1 MRGGFAPPRAS
12 CRGPCPPKPTF
23 GRRVRGCVSP
33 GSPCLKIGKNMSIL
47 DTEIMNFEGN
57 SWTTRDASTGLI
69 CFGMTGSGKSS
80 GPLRSIAIRYLE
92 LGYGGIVFCAKPDE
106 CETWE
111 AYARNTGRT
120 NDIIK
125 LSNETFG
132 FLDYEFSRPAEEG
145 GGQVENVVAIFL
157 EVVKISKDKK
167 AGSTNDEYWEN
178 AIKQFLRNTI
188 SLLIMARE
196 TVTLP
201 NIKVAIDTS
210 LRSNDMA
217 EKLKHY
223 FDKFEESCGIKCD
236 EAKRKTSSN
245 AEFENAL
252 KKFEKEY
259 CRSDSESANEQL
271 VGTARQYCNKLIMKA
286 IYFDNHHSSDYELA
300 CNYFLVEFPQL
311 DERTRSNTI
320 SSFTVLADSMLRG
333 EFLRCF
339 GSDSSSLSLEDIYR
353 KGKILI
359 VDQDVKRHGLVG
371 QMTAAIIKLCFEK
384 MIERREDITDPN
396 ARPVF
401 LWGDECQF
409 FALDY
414 DQKFQTTA
422 RSSRTLTVYA
432 TQNLDN
438 LYDGYGKEKANSLI
452 GNLGTKIFCQNGDH
466 TTNKWAADSIGQEV
480 LRRHSQNIG
489 DSKSGSMKGDYNKS
503 DNFTEGWSE
512 QKDYKVDIV
521 EFTTLQTGGPRGQ
534 CKVGYIFWQ
543 SGRVL
548 KNGDV
553 YVRGVIN
560 QKCRR
565 ICGARLERHCPP
577 IPKIGSKDTRQGLGI
592 YWYDYINLAFFTASL
607 SVSGYGI
614 HLIYSEN
621 DHLLLEVPEVGIVTV
636 ATILLW
642 FFAFTLDTFW
652 GILKT
657 LMELLWFKLRKKRR
671 PKYKVINRVPLV
683 VFTWLY
689 LLLIRFLGILI
700 QRHIYEGKTVWHLLG
715 FEILASLA
723 HRFLK
728 SAGGRSIPV
737 D

>member
-1 MRGGFAPPRAS
+1 
-12 CRGPCPPKPTF
+12 
-23 GRRVRGCVSP
+23 
-33 GSPCLKIGKNMSIL
+33 MSIL

-80 GPLRSIAIRYLE
+80 GPLRSIAIRFLE

-111 AYARNTGRT
+111 TYAKET
-120 NDIIK
+120 NRSKDILK
-125 LSNETFG
+125 LSKETFS

-157 EVVKISKDKK
+157 EVVKITKDKK
-167 AGSTNDEYWEN
+167 SGGTNDEYWQN

-188 SLLIMARE
+188 SLLVLARE
-196 TVTLP
+196 PVTLP
-201 NIKVAIDTS
+201 NIKAAIDTA
-210 LRSNDMA
+210 LRSNEMA
-217 EKLKHY
+217 ENLKEY
-223 FDKFEESCGIKCD
+223 YRKFGDFCETDCLKVNRETEEEFD
-236 EAKRKTSSN
+236 
-245 AEFENAL
+245 NAL
-252 KKFEKEY
+252 REFAESYRQEKGEALNKQVI
-259 CRSDSESANEQL
+259 E
-271 VGTARQYCNKLIMKA
+271 TAQQYCNKLMMKS
-286 IYFDNHHSSDYELA
+286 IFYDNIHCPDFELA
-300 CNYFLVEFPQL
+300 QNYFMIEFPQL

-339 GSDSSSLSLEDIYR
+339 GSDSSSLVMEDMYR

-359 VDQDVKRHGLVG
+359 VDQDVKRHGMVG

-384 MIERREDITDPN
+384 MIERREDITDSN
-396 ARPVF
+396 ALPVF

-466 TTNKWAADSIGQEV
+466 TTNKWAADSVGQEV

-503 DNFTEGWSE
+503 DNYSEGWSE

-521 EFTTLQTGGPRGQ
+521 NFTTLQTGGPRGQ

-553 YVRGVIN
+553 YVRGAIN
-560 QKCRR
+560 QKCRKM
-565 ICGARLERHCPP
+565 CGARFERRCPP
-577 IPKIGSKDTRQGLGI
+577 VPKAGSKDTPKGLGI
-592 YWYDYINLAFFTASL
+592 YWYDYANLAFFIFSL
-607 SVSGYGI
+607 SVTAYGI
-614 HLIYSEN
+614 YMIFYEK
-621 DHLLLEVPEVGIVTV
+621 DRLLLDIPEVGIITV

-642 FFAFTLDTFW
+642 FSAFALDTFW

-657 LMELLWFKLRKKRR
+657 VAELLWFKLRKKYR
-671 PKYKVINRVPLV
+671 PKCKVINRVPLV

-689 LLLIRFLGILI
+689 LLLALILVALA
-700 QRHIYEGKTVWHLLG
+700 QQNIYESKPFFHLLG
-715 FEILASLA
+715 FGILASLA

-728 SAGGRSIPV
+728 SAGGRSIPL

>member
-1 MRGGFAPPRAS
+1 
-12 CRGPCPPKPTF
+12 
-23 GRRVRGCVSP
+23 
-33 GSPCLKIGKNMSIL
+33 MSVL

-80 GPLRSIAIRYLE
+80 GPLRSIAIRFLE

-111 AYARNTGRT
+111 AYARETEREK
-120 NDIIK
+120 DIIK
-125 LSNETFG
+125 LSEETFS
-132 FLDYEFSRPAEEG
+132 FLDYEFSRPADEG

-157 EVVKISKDKK
+157 EVVKITKDKK
-167 AGSTNDEYWEN
+167 AGGTNDEYWEN

-188 SLLIMARE
+188 SLLVMARE
-196 TVTLP
+196 PVTLP
-201 NIKVAIDTS
+201 NIKAAIDTT
-210 LRSNDMA
+210 LKTDDIA
-217 EKLKHY
+217 GKLKDY
-223 FDKFEESCGIKCD
+223 FRIFEEHCGVKYRD
-236 EAKRKTSSN
+236 KERTSSDD
-245 AEFENAL
+245 
-252 KKFEKEY
+252 KKFETALKEFEKEFNKDKGKQKY
-259 CRSDSESANEQL
+259 ASVIE
-271 VGTARQYCNKLIMKA
+271 TAKQYCNLLMLKS
-286 IYFDNHHSSDYELA
+286 IYYDANHGPDYELA

-339 GSDSSSLSLEDIYR
+339 GSDASSLIMEDMYR
-353 KGKILI
+353 QGKILI

-384 MIERREDITDPN
+384 MIERREDITDSN

-521 EFTTLQTGGPRGQ
+521 NFTTLQTGGPRGQ

-543 SGRVL
+543 SGRIL

-553 YVRGVIN
+553 YVCGAIN
-560 QKCRR
+560 QKCRKM
-565 ICGARLERHCPP
+565 CGARFERHCPP
-577 IPKIGSKDTRQGLGI
+577 IPKIGSKDTPKGIGL
-592 YWYDYINLAFFTASL
+592 YWYDYANLAFFIFSSIITTTGL
-607 SVSGYGI
+607 Y
-614 HLIYSEN
+614 LIFAEK
-621 DHLLLEVPEVGIVTV
+621 DHLLLEIPEVGIITV

-642 FFAFTLDTFW
+642 FAAFAMDTLWAVF
-652 GILKT
+652 KT
-657 LMELLWFKLRKKRR
+657 LVELLWFKLRKKHRS
-671 PKYKVINRVPLV
+671 KIKVINRVPLV

-689 LLLIRFLGILI
+689 LLLILILVA
-700 QRHIYEGKTVWHLLG
+700 QVQQHIYENKPFLHLLG
-715 FEILASLA
+715 FGILASLA

-737 D
+737 N

>member
-1 MRGGFAPPRAS
+1 
-12 CRGPCPPKPTF
+12 
-23 GRRVRGCVSP
+23 
-33 GSPCLKIGKNMSIL
+33 MSVL

-57 SWTTRDASTGLI
+57 PWTTRDASTGLI

-80 GPLRSIAIRYLE
+80 GPLRSIAIRFLE

-111 AYARNTGRT
+111 NYAQETGRE

-125 LSNETFG
+125 LSNETFS
-132 FLDYEFSRPAEEG
+132 FLDYEFSRPAEDG

-188 SLLIMARE
+188 SLLVMARE
-196 TVTLP
+196 PVTLP
-201 NIKVAIDTS
+201 NIKAAIDTA
-210 LRSNDMA
+210 LRSSDMA
-217 EKLKHY
+217 EKLKLY
-223 FDKFEESCGIKCD
+223 FAKFEEECGTKYTD
-236 EAKRKTSSN
+236 TERTSSSST
-245 AEFENAL
+245 
-252 KKFEKEY
+252 KFEEFLKIFKQEY
-259 CRSDSESANEQL
+259 RKGNESETASAQL
-271 VGTARQYCNKLIMKA
+271 VETAEQYCNKLIMKA
-286 IYFDNHHSSDYELA
+286 IYFDNHRSADYDLA
-300 CNYFLVEFPQL
+300 CNYFLIEFPQL

-339 GSDSSSLSLEDIYR
+339 GSKSSSLVIEDLYR

-384 MIERREDITDPN
+384 MIERREDITDSN

-512 QKDYKVDIV
+512 QKDYKVDII

-553 YVRGVIN
+553 YVRGAIN
-560 QKCRR
+560 QKCRKM
-565 ICGARLERHCPP
+565 CGARFERHCPP
-577 IPKIGSKDTRQGLGI
+577 VPKAGSKDTPKSLGV
-592 YWYDYINLAFFTASL
+592 YWYDYINLTVFILSL
-607 SVSGYGI
+607 SVTAYGAY
-614 HLIYSEN
+614 LIYGEK
-621 DHLLLEVPEVGIVTV
+621 DHLLLEVPEVGIITV

-642 FFAFTLDTFW
+642 FSAIAMDTFW

-657 LMELLWFKLRKKRR
+657 LIELLWFKLRKKYR
-671 PKYKVINRVPLV
+671 PKYKTINRVPLV

-689 LLLIRFLGILI
+689 LLLSLILVALV
-700 QRHIYEGKTVWHLLG
+700 QQHIYKNTPFLHLLG
-715 FEILASLA
+715 FGVLSSLA

-737 D
+737 N

>member
-1 MRGGFAPPRAS
+1 
-12 CRGPCPPKPTF
+12 
-23 GRRVRGCVSP
+23 
-33 GSPCLKIGKNMSIL
+33 MSIL
-47 DTEIMNFEGN
+47 DTEIISFEGN

-80 GPLRSIAIRYLE
+80 GPLRSIAIRFLE

-111 AYARNTGRT
+111 AYAKET
-120 NDIIK
+120 NRSKDILK
-125 LSNETFG
+125 LSGETFS

-188 SLLIMARE
+188 SLLVMARE
-196 TVTLP
+196 PVTLP
-201 NIKVAIDTS
+201 NIKAAIDTA

-217 EKLKHY
+217 EKLKTHFLHFEQFCGIEY
-223 FDKFEESCGIKCD
+223 TDEIRTASDNAGFEEAMQKFEGSIRQGND
-236 EAKRKTSSN
+236 STDVGQV
-245 AEFENAL
+245 FE
-252 KKFEKEY
+252 
-259 CRSDSESANEQL
+259 
-271 VGTARQYCNKLIMKA
+271 TTRQYCNSLMVKA
-286 IYFDNHHSSDYELA
+286 IYFDNNHSADYELA

-339 GSDSSSLSLEDIYR
+339 GSKSSSLVIENLYR

-384 MIERREDITDPN
+384 MIERREDITNSN

-521 EFTTLQTGGPRGQ
+521 NFTTLQTGGPRGQ

-553 YVRGVIN
+553 YVRGAIN
-560 QKCRR
+560 QKCRKM
-565 ICGARLERHCPP
+565 CGARFERRCPP
-577 IPKIGSKDTRQGLGI
+577 VPKAGSKDTPKGLGV
-592 YWYDYINLAFFTASL
+592 YWYDYANLAFFIFSL
-607 SVSGYGI
+607 SVTAYGI
-614 HLIYSEN
+614 YLIFSEK
-621 DHLLLEVPEVGIVTV
+621 DHLLLDIPEVGIITV

-642 FFAFTLDTFW
+642 FSAFAMDTFW
-652 GILKT
+652 GILKI
-657 LMELLWFKLRKKRR
+657 LIELLWFKLRKKHR
-671 PKYKVINRVPLV
+671 PKYKTINRVPLV

-689 LLLIRFLGILI
+689 LLLTLILVALI
-700 QRHIYEGKTVWHLLG
+700 QQHIYKNTPFMHLLG
-715 FEILASLA
+715 FGVLSSLA

-737 D
+737 N

>member
-1 MRGGFAPPRAS
+1 
-12 CRGPCPPKPTF
+12 
-23 GRRVRGCVSP
+23 
-33 GSPCLKIGKNMSIL
+33 MSVL

-111 AYARNTGRT
+111 AYAGETGREK
-120 NDIIK
+120 DIIK
-125 LSNETFG
+125 LSNETFS

-157 EVVKISKDKK
+157 EVVKITKDKK
-167 AGSTNDEYWEN
+167 SGGTNDEYWQN

-188 SLLIMARE
+188 SLLVLAKE
-196 TVTLP
+196 PVTLP
-201 NIKVAIDTS
+201 NIKAAIDTA

-217 EKLKHY
+217 ENLKEY
-223 FDKFEESCGIKCD
+223 YSKFESFCEQ
-236 EAKRKTSSN
+236 
-245 AEFENAL
+245 EFML
-252 KKFEKEY
+252 
-259 CRSDSESANEQL
+259 SERQEANEDDLEGALMTFEVVYRKVKGEALNKQ
-271 VGTARQYCNKLIMKA
+271 VIQTARQYCNKLMLKSIFYDH
-286 IYFDNHHSSDYELA
+286 IHCPDFELA
-300 CNYFLVEFPQL
+300 QNYFMIEFPQL

-339 GSDSSSLSLEDIYR
+339 GSDTSSLVMEDMYR
-353 KGKILI
+353 QGKILF
-359 VDQDVKRHGLVG
+359 VDQDVKRHGMVG

-384 MIERREDITDPN
+384 MIERREDITDSN

-521 EFTTLQTGGPRGQ
+521 NFTTLQTGGPRGQ

-543 SGRVL
+543 SGRIL

-553 YVRGVIN
+553 YARGAIN
-560 QKCRR
+560 QKCRKM
-565 ICGARLERHCPP
+565 CGARFERHCPP
-577 IPKIGSKDTRQGLGI
+577 IPKIGSKDTPQGIAL
-592 YWYDYINLAFFTASL
+592 YWYDYANLAFFIFSSIITATGL
-607 SVSGYGI
+607 YMI
-614 HLIYSEN
+614 FAEK
-621 DHLLLEVPEVGIVTV
+621 DHLLLEIPEVGIITV

-642 FFAFTLDTFW
+642 FSAFAMDTLW
-652 GILKT
+652 AILKT
-657 LMELLWFKLRKKRR
+657 IIELLWFKLREKHR
-671 PKYKVINRVPLV
+671 PKIKVINRVPLV

-689 LLLIRFLGILI
+689 LLLILILVT
-700 QRHIYEGKTVWHLLG
+700 QVQQYIYENRQFLHLLG
-715 FEILASLA
+715 FGILASLA

-737 D
+737 N